1 MYRIADTDL
10 LVLFA
15 LTISY
20 SATRLRPPPP
30 PAPGLYAGTIRVALL
45 QQQRFVK
52 TTRGNLEEL
61 RVCRVTQQGT
71 IDEQMALLVDQGN
84 LALGLKSELEVGEVT
99 HAITRQG

>member
-1 MYRIADTDL
+1 M
-10 LVLFA
+10 
-15 LTISY
+15 
-20 SATRLRPPPP
+20 
-30 PAPGLYAGTIRVALL
+30 
-45 QQQRFVK
+45 
-52 TTRGNLEEL
+52 